1 MKIIGRDL
9 LPFDIQY
16 PVYNFFY
23 PNSGIA
29 VEKASI
35 ANIIEN
41 SSKNAKYRAIYIHIP
56 FCDTL
61 CSFCPFTRGRVTDSN
76 IIELYVQA
84 LINEIQWKAQEYNL
98 SQPPINAIFF
108 GGGTPSMMSAEQI
121 ERVGHVLHKNFNLTH
136 VKEFSFEIE
145 VKSLTQEKAQAMR
158 QIGVTHP
165 RFGLQ
170 SFSKKW
176 RDIFTLTA
184 TLEQIY
190 NSLNILSKKFD
201 NISVDILYGMSG
213 HTEEEL
219 ISDLKHASDTGV
231 SNIDIYPMDNIMTQP
246 ALHRTLKKLN
256 HLPTSATRKLSMNVL
271 ADTYLRSRGYMP
283 HNGHGYRNVGIEEV
297 KNDIVI
303 DTYRFEYHEH
313 VYGYQDHDLLGFGV
327 SAISSLNG
335 AKLINT
341 NQRSKYISQF
351 TQNNNPE
358 NTFHVTQHSSELD
371 LLRPLAL
378 RLPYF
383 GSVDKSRMR
392 YDSIPAESKLKI
404 EQLKNAGLII
414 ENSHQLN
421 LTKTGW
427 HNYVNLMYYLLPDIE
442 QHALDN
448 FIAEQLTESARD
460 ITKNEILFST
470 GA

>member
-1 MKIIGRDL
+1 MKIIGQDL
-9 LPFDIQY
+9 LPFDMQY

-23 PNSGIA
+23 PNSGSDI
-29 VEKASI
+29 EKNSI
-35 ANIIEN
+35 TKVIEN
-41 SSKNAKYRAIYIHIP
+41 ASKNTKHRAIYIHIP

-84 LINEIQWKAQEYNL
+84 LINEIRWKAQQYDL
-98 SQPPINAIFF
+98 TQPPINAIFF

-121 ERVGHVLHKNFNLTH
+121 ERVGHVLHKHFDLTQ

-145 VKSLTQEKAQAMR
+145 VKSLTPEKAQAMR

-190 NSLNILSKKFD
+190 SSLNILSKTFD
-201 NISVDILYGMSG
+201 NVSVDILYGMSG

-219 ISDLKHASDTGV
+219 ILDLKHACDTGV
-231 SNIDIYPMDNIMTQP
+231 SNIDIYPIDNIMTQP
-246 ALHRTLKKLN
+246 ALHKALKKLN
-256 HLPTSATRKLSMNVL
+256 YLPTSATRKLSMNVL

-283 HNGHGYRNVGIEEV
+283 HNGHGYRNVGVAGI
-297 KNDIVI
+297 KSDIVI

-313 VYGYQDHDLLGFGV
+313 VYGYQDYDLLGFGV
-327 SAISSLNG
+327 SAISNLHG

-351 TQNNNPE
+351 TQNDTPE
-358 NTFHVTQHSSELD
+358 NTFHVTQHGLD
-371 LLRPLAL
+371 LDILRPLAL

-383 GSVDKSRMR
+383 GSVDKSRMN
-392 YDSIPAESKLKI
+392 YDLISTEAKQKI
-404 EQLKNAGLII
+404 KELKNAGLII
-414 ENSHQLN
+414 ENPHQLT

-427 HNYVNLMYYLLPDIE
+427 YNYANLMYYLIPNIE
-442 QHALDN
+442 QNAMDN
-448 FIAEQLTESARD
+448 FIAEQLTGSARD

-470 GA
+470 DA